1 MNSTR
6 TRRGRRTV
14 VAAAL
19 VAGLLGAGGVAS
31 ASPGHLITAKTTA
44 EGKFVKPQNVK
55 VKNVSRVIEQT
66 LTIQPGG
73 DTGWHVH
80 PGIVFL
86 TVVKGTITRRSADC
100 KVETF
105 PAGSSFIKQ
114 GDVPLNGVNL
124 GTEPIE
130 LHLTY
135 VLPEGTPLRYERE
148 APKYCKF

>member
-1 MNSTR
+1 M
-6 TRRGRRTV
+6 

-19 VAGLLGAGGVAS
+19 IAGLLGAGGVAS
-31 ASPGHLITAKTTA
+31 ASPGTKITAQTTA
-44 EGKFVKPQNVK
+44 EGRFVKPQNVK
-55 VKNVSRVIEQT
+55 VKNVTRVVEQT

-73 DTGWHVH
+73 STGWHVH

-86 TVVKGTITRRSADC
+86 TVAKGTITRRSADC

-114 GDVPLNGVNL
+114 GDLPLDGVNL

-135 VLPEGTPLRYERE
+135 LLPEGAPLRYERS
-148 APKYCKF
+148 APTWCKF